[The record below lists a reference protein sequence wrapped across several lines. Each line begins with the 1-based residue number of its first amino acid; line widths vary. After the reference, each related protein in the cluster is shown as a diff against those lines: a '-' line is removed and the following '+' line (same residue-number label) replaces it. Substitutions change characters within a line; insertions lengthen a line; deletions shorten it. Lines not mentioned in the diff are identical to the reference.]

1 MASGLRTSLL
11 LLLGAGVLGWALPRR
26 ILRNFIQALQIV
38 SGRIASVAVRRPLVI
53 VLLIWIVALFPMI
66 HLTFLVRHYGVNA
79 PTLDDWAM
87 APLIVKAHT
96 GQLKLTDIFQQQQ
109 EARTVLPNLIFILSA
124 QSEWNVRDQMLLSVI
139 SCWLTAAG
147 LFVLLRRSE
156 LNLAAIAICFWLMVL
171 TVFSPA
177 PFELWIFA
185 AGLPSFLPVLF
196 LVSALVV
203 IGAPGSVLTKVLLC
217 GALAAA
223 STFTLAHGLLAWGL
237 TFPALLIAQRLPR
250 WRTWLGVWIVAAAIC
265 ATIYFWGYG
274 KQPGL
279 PGFAPAVS
287 PLEYLSFILQF
298 LGGGLA
304 YSLKHQPAMAATIF
318 GGFQLALIVGA
329 SIYTARRFG
338 NRRFVAEVVPWFAL
352 AFYSLGSALLAA
364 LGRVGYGASYA
375 LASRYVPFSLGL
387 TLAVI
392 ALVAL
397 VLKDFLEAGGSWH
410 ARRWGIITA
419 AVLVI
424 AYLVPYKFAAGNTL
438 FFLRA
443 YSAND
448 RLARGAV
455 LFSRVIDTKAVIKN
469 KVFPPGPE
477 YVVRNAAALD
487 DLKLLRPLL
496 ARSNRLDAFPHEA
509 ADGTRVAGLCEAI
522 RTEGEFYQASGWALL
537 KAKGRPPDCVVISY
551 EVPSSEPVLFAIS
564 DSVEM
569 RWDIARSSWPNDYLW
584 AGWSA
589 TFPCNAVPPGAK
601 LVFWAVDADEPRL
614 YRLDEAPD
622 SSARKP

>member
-1 MASGLRTSLL
+1 MAYGLRTSLL
-11 LLLGAGVLGWALPRR
+11 VLLGAGALGWALPRR
-26 ILRNFIQALQIV
+26 ILRNFIQALQTV
-38 SGRIASVAVRRPLVI
+38 WGRITSAAVRRPLIV
-53 VLLIWIVALFPMI
+53 VLLICIVALVPMI
-66 HLTFLVRHYGVNA
+66 RLTSLVHHYGVNV
-79 PTLDDWAM
+79 PIFDDWAM

-96 GQLKLTDIFQQQQ
+96 GQLKFPDIFQQQQ

-139 SCWLTAAG
+139 SCWITAAG
-147 LFVLLRRSE
+147 LFVLLRRSA
-156 LNLAAIAICFWLMVL
+156 LNLAAMAICFWLMVL
-171 TVFSPA
+171 ALFSPA

-185 AGLPSFLPVLF
+185 SGFPSFLPVLF

-203 IGAPGSVLTKVLLC
+203 IGAPGSTLWKFCVC

-250 WRTWLGVWIVAAAIC
+250 WRAWLGLWIVMTAIC
-265 ATIYFWGYG
+265 ATIYFWDYG

-287 PLEYLSFILQF
+287 PLEYLSFTLQF

-304 YSLKHQPAMAATIF
+304 YSLKHRPATAAMLF
-318 GGFQLALIVGA
+318 GGLQLALLVGV
-329 SIYTARRFG
+329 SIYTARRFDD
-338 NRRFVAEVVPWFAL
+338 RRFVAGVVPWFAL
-352 AFYSLGSALLAA
+352 AFYSLGSAVLAA

-397 VLKDFLEAGGSWH
+397 ILNDSLKAGGSWR
-410 ARRWGIITA
+410 ARRWGIISA
-419 AVLVI
+419 AVLAI
-424 AYLVPYKFAAGNTL
+424 AYLVPYKVAAGNTL

-455 LFSRVIDTKAVIKN
+455 LLSRVIDTRAIIKK
-469 KVFPPGPE
+469 KVFPPDPE
-477 YVVRNAAALD
+477 YVVHHAAALD
-487 DLKLLRPLL
+487 DLKLLRPPL

-509 ADGTRVAGLCEAI
+509 ADGTHVAGLCEAI
-522 RTEGEFYQASGWALL
+522 RTDGESYHVSGWALL

-551 EVPSSEPVLFAIS
+551 ELPGTEPILFAIS
-564 DSVEM
+564 DSLEM

-589 TFPCNAVPPGAK
+589 TFARHAVPSGAK
-601 LVFWAVDADEPRL
+601 LAFWAVDVDEPRL
-614 YRLDEAPD
+614 YRLEEAPD
-622 SSARKP
+622 SSAEKP